1 MKSWLLNQ
9 KTELLNWVF
18 NEKKTKKKIKPLSHI
33 VTLSV
38 KTACGVIISQADK
51 VKDPSQ
57 AEKKINKIKSLSS
70 SKWDI
75 YETNTW

>member
-1 MKSWLLNQ
+1 MKNWLLNQ
-9 KTELLNWVF
+9 KIELLNWVF
-18 NEKKTKKKIKPLSHI
+18 NEKKMKKIKPLSHI

-57 AEKKINKIKSLSS
+57 AEK
-70 SKWDI
+70 
-75 YETNTW
+75 